1 MINLVKI
8 ISNSVVNGKR
18 ILKFLK
24 YGLSDVRTAPESAPW
39 GIDCNAPKD
48 AIAVYVKTEHNGD
61 DIIIGYINKN
71 QLAEIG
77 GLRLYSENGYMYLRQ
92 NGDLELLGN
101 SNFAVKF
108 NELKT
113 AFDELQ
119 TDVNDLKNL
128 INTWIPVPSD
138 GGAAL
143 KVALTTWIATPLI
156 ENIDLCKNEKIKTN
170 G

>member
-24 YGLSDVRTAPESAPW
+24 YGLSDVRTAPESAPY

-108 NELKT
+108 NELKA

-119 TDVNDLKNL
+119 GQWNAFA
-128 INTWIPVPSD
+128 NTYIAGGPAVQGAPLLANPSL
-138 GGAAL
+138 A
-143 KVALTTWIATPLI
+143 
-156 ENIDLCKNEKIKTN
+156 NIDSCKNEKIKTN

>member
-8 ISNSVVNGKR
+8 ISNSVVSGKR

-61 DIIIGYINKN
+61 DVIIGYINRN

-92 NGDLELLGN
+92 NGNLELLGN
-101 SNFAVKF
+101 SNFAVKYNELETAF
-108 NELKT
+108 NEVK
-113 AFDELQ
+113 
-119 TDVNDLKNL
+119 NDLNTLKNL
-128 INTWIPVPSD
+128 FSSWVTVPSD
-138 GGAAL
+138 GGASL
-143 KVALTTWIATPLI
+143 KIITATWSATPLI
-156 ENIDLCKNEKIKTN
+156 EQIELSKNDKIKTN

>member
-61 DIIIGYINKN
+61 DVIIGYINRN

-77 GLRLYSENGYMYLRQ
+77 GLRLYSENGYIYLRQ
-92 NGDLELLGN
+92 NGNLELLGN
-101 SNFAVKF
+101 SNFAVKY
-108 NELKT
+108 NELET
-113 AFDELQ
+113 AF
-119 TDVNDLKNL
+119 NDLKQQWNTFATAYVPGGPANVGLPPTANL
-128 INTWIPVPSD
+128 CTEQ
-138 GGAAL
+138 
-143 KVALTTWIATPLI
+143 I
-156 ENIDLCKNEKIKTN
+156 ELSKNDKIKTN

>member
-39 GIDCNAPKD
+39 GVDCNAPKD

-77 GLRLYSENGYMYLRQ
+77 GLRLYSENGFIYLRQ
-92 NGDLELLGN
+92 NGNLELLGD

-108 NELKT
+108 NELKS

-119 TDVNDLKNL
+119 SQWNAFANSY
-128 INTWIPVPSD
+128 VP
-138 GGAAL
+138 GGPANVGL
-143 KVALTTWIATPLI
+143 PPLANPSLA
-156 ENIDLCKNEKIKTN
+156 NIDLCKNEKIKTN